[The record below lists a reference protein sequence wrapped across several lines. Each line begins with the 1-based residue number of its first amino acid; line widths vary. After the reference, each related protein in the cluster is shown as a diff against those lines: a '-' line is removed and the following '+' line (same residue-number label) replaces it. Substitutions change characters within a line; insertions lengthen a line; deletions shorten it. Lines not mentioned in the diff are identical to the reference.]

1 MGVLEQ
7 PTGNLF
13 ALLLP
18 EFRTLGATMT
28 ATSQAGPKPGG
39 FTRSSTPST
48 ALTLLSSGALD
59 FGVDA
64 LDVRTLQAG
73 GVGRA
78 TVRWSYA
85 SENYR
90 SWDPPVL
97 VTGFEFVNR
106 TTVASRWIR
115 PHVARIPSTGSVVAV
130 ASKNLND
137 IACWRQLHT
146 STARGT
152 WSETEVAATGN
163 NTVGCIVPLPSGRLV
178 ALYTYQTATARSQI
192 RMSFSDDA
200 GATWALGSSACLA
213 SDLAKAS
220 TAYKRIRAV
229 ELNGLLSVLLW
240 EQDTTDT
247 LYQYVS
253 TDGGASLGL
262 VETFSTANRAAP
274 DMAVSRGVIYVAT
287 AEYVSGRASS
297 TLVPYVRA
305 LASASMPLSSVTGVD
320 AAATTSGAYEWAVRT
335 GVLLTSA
342 ECAILADDDGRL
354 WLYGQNYDAAGTNE
368 TMARVSTDLG
378 TNWEFNFN
386 SSIGGG
392 TPLYVGDSTSYLRD
406 IAVAPERGRAVLLH
420 RSLAGGGASDSLCAS
435 YLGGW
440 SSVGMPQDEV
450 STLTNRGFVGFDQL
464 WLPIDKP
471 QNTAGGLATETLSG
485 AATSTLG
492 SSGLTLDAGAL
503 ENAYYTEAP
512 VTSGAPTSG
521 VLYEWHLLMTSGT
534 AVHSLTIS
542 DGSANSYSVRVSVTT
557 TTVTLRDMVAG
568 ANIGSAYSID
578 TTKGIALRIAI
589 DKGSGA
595 WGTAVGRVRAW
606 VRPDG
611 PYSGATI
618 NYGPRA
624 DRYWTQVE
632 SSTTLAAGS
641 ATASAASWG
650 IVSGSAATV
659 TYRLRGSSSGTYVAG
674 NILASPAGTSRGR
687 VISSASSPLHL
698 AYGLRAHALGGPTQ
712 AGDTWRH
719 TTAYEYPVEA
729 IDPQRHPSPRRRHRS
744 TTDATD
750 HDIVYSGIDLGW
762 RAGDALGVLV
772 LGTNVPSMSL
782 YSGAGAGVLVAT
794 MDMRITGLGYTRSR
808 GQIIPATGAALP
820 WQASE
825 GVLRGARVDLG
836 TGIIRKVRHNQ
847 AGAWQATGAPGTYAS
862 TRLQLEDYDSGDP
875 SSGTLDLWMPGGFFM
890 TEALTATDT
899 LTLRIPAATTR
910 EDYFEIGTV
919 LIGRV
924 RILRQPAWG
933 RSVRFSPS
941 YSLTTSATGARTAR
955 ALGPGRRAFGLTWD
969 DGFNT
974 SPIHIAG
981 TAPNFIS
988 LGYSGADALA
998 SFADTPR
1005 TLSGILQ
1012 EHDGAGLPLGYLPAI
1027 PQRSSATSA
1036 ASPYRDLDPNGAIY
1050 CRALTETLRT
1060 DAVLGD
1066 EQVDE
1071 HVKVGLVDLE
1081 EEL

>member
-1 MGVLEQ
+1 
-7 PTGNLF
+7 
-13 ALLLP
+13 
-18 EFRTLGATMT
+18 MT
-28 ATSQAGPKPGG
+28 T
-39 FTRSSTPST
+39 
-48 ALTLLSSGALD
+48 
-59 FGVDA
+59 
-64 LDVRTLQAG
+64 
-73 GVGRA
+73 
-78 TVRWSYA
+78 
-85 SENYR
+85 
-90 SWDPPVL
+90 
-97 VTGFEFVNR
+97 
-106 TTVASRWIR
+106 
-115 PHVARIPSTGSVVAV
+115 
-130 ASKNLND
+130 
-137 IACWRQLHT
+137 
-146 STARGT
+146 
-152 WSETEVAATGN
+152 
-163 NTVGCIVPLPSGRLV
+163 
-178 ALYTYQTATARSQI
+178 
-192 RMSFSDDA
+192 
-200 GATWALGSSACLA
+200 
-213 SDLAKAS
+213 
-220 TAYKRIRAV
+220 
-229 ELNGLLSVLLW
+229 
-240 EQDTTDT
+240 
-247 LYQYVS
+247 
-253 TDGGASLGL
+253 
-262 VETFSTANRAAP
+262 
-274 DMAVSRGVIYVAT
+274 
-287 AEYVSGRASS
+287 
-297 TLVPYVRA
+297 
-305 LASASMPLSSVTGVD
+305 
-320 AAATTSGAYEWAVRT
+320 
-335 GVLLTSA
+335 
-342 ECAILADDDGRL
+342 
-354 WLYGQNYDAAGTNE
+354 
-368 TMARVSTDLG
+368 
-378 TNWEFNFN
+378 
-386 SSIGGG
+386 
-392 TPLYVGDSTSYLRD
+392 
-406 IAVAPERGRAVLLH
+406 
-420 RSLAGGGASDSLCAS
+420 
-435 YLGGW
+435 
-440 SSVGMPQDEV
+440 
-450 STLTNRGFVGFDQL
+450 
-464 WLPIDKP
+464 
-471 QNTAGGLATETLSG
+471 
-485 AATSTLG
+485 
-492 SSGLTLDAGAL
+492 
-503 ENAYYTEAP
+503 
-512 VTSGAPTSG
+512 
-521 VLYEWHLLMTSGT
+521 GT
-534 AVHSLTIS
+534 AVHNLTIS

-650 IVSGSAATV
+650 IVSGSAANV

-719 TTAYEYPVEA
+719 TTAYEHPVEA
-729 IDPQRHPSPRRRHRS
+729 IDPKRHPSPRRTHRS

-762 RAGDALGVLV
+762 RAGDALGILV
-772 LGTNVPSMSL
+772 VGTNVPSMSL

-825 GVLRGARVDLG
+825 GALRGARVDLG
-836 TGIIRKVRHNQ
+836 SGVIRKVRTNQ
-847 AGAWQATGAPGTYAS
+847 GGAWQATGAPGTYAS
-862 TRLQLEDYDSGDP
+862 TRLQLEDYDGADP
-875 SSGTLDLWMPGGFFM
+875 ASGTLDLWMPGGFFL

-941 YSLTTSATGARTAR
+941 YALATSASGARTAR
-955 ALGPGRRAFGLTWD
+955 AYGPGRRAFGLTWD

-974 SPIHIAG
+974 SPIHVAG
-981 TAPNFIS
+981 TAPNFVS

-1005 TLSGILQ
+1005 ALSGILQ
-1012 EHDGAGLPLGYLPAI
+1012 EHDGATLPLGYLPAI

-1071 HVKVGLVDLE
+1071 QVKVGLIDLE